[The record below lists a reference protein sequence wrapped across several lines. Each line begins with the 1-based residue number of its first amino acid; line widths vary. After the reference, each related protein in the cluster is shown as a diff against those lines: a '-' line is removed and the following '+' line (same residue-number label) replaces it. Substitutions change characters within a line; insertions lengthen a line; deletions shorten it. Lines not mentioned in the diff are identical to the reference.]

1 MAQQRLTDT
10 TANTIRD
17 RYQTLFAQA
26 FTPNIRYEQM
36 PGADERSA
44 YAAEYAAYR
53 FGQIDDKLGRL
64 IELMERATAQS
75 PQA

>member
-17 RYQTLFAQA
+17 RYQTLFAKT
-26 FTPNIRYEQM
+26 FTPNIRHEQM

-44 YAAEYAAYR
+44 YTMEYAAYR
-53 FGQIDDKLGRL
+53 LGQIDENLGRL
-64 IELMERATAQS
+64 VEIMERGTARS

>member
-1 MAQQRLTDT
+1 
-10 TANTIRD
+10 
-17 RYQTLFAQA
+17 LFAQA
-26 FTPNIRYEQM
+26 FTPNSRYEQM

-44 YAAEYAAYR
+44 YAADR

>member
-1 MAQQRLTDT
+1 MAQPRLTDT

-17 RYQTLFAQA
+17 RYQTLFAKT

-44 YAAEYAAYR
+44 YALEYAAYR
-53 FGQIDDKLGRL
+53 LGQIDDKLERL
-64 IELMERATAQS
+64 IEIMQRGSAQS

>member
-17 RYQTLFAQA
+17 RYQTLFANT